1 MSTKSFTKG
10 EIKQRRIFRLAQLIY
25 DHWEENSGMDTRYFD
40 HPFIHNEYVECGRTN
55 SGGSY
60 REHAVP
66 RAYLRDQCL
75 LLLDAGAGLD
85 DLARILETNLR
96 IVRIS
101 LEEAEA
107 LNRAY
112 KTNMPDGWKLGE
124 DDPLE
129 RFHRAGI
136 KVVE

>member
-1 MSTKSFTKG
+1 MSANTFTKKQ
-10 EIKQRRIFRLAQLIY
+10 IKQRRIFRLAQLIY
-25 DHWEENSGMDTRYFD
+25 DHWEEKSGMDTRYFD
-40 HPFIHNEYVECGRTN
+40 HPFIHNEHVENGRSL

-75 LLLDAGAGLD
+75 SLFDAGASVD
-85 DLARILETNLR
+85 DVARVLEAHIR
-96 IVRIS
+96 IVYIS
-101 LEEAEA
+101 PEEAEL
-107 LNRAY
+107 LNRSY
-112 KTNMPDGWKLGE
+112 KTNMPEGWKIGE